1 MSEAEQVHIIKDTID
16 EIKNKLESLCGDV
29 DDIIDTLD
37 EVNDAAEYFT
47 SPENIIR
54 NALVAIN
61 EEEDTD
67 FIQEE
72 INLLFTTI
80 EEKTKFQN
88 KLLMLV
94 LIITAS
100 VNKIGEK

>member
-1 MSEAEQVHIIKDTID
+1 MRETEQVHIIKDTID

-47 SPENIIR
+47 SPENTIR

-80 EEKTKFQN
+80 EEKIKFQN